1 MHCYESDGSGPF
13 LHRCLTVAKCKLFGD
28 SGSIADDHF
37 RQGYQ
42 LVMGLKAYGIA
53 FGIVVF
59 WLEHS
64 KAMAEY
70 FQLND
75 WSIPLSVYNTSFGV
89 LEVLVYAR
97 KLYVVISA
105 LLGTVSSYS

>member
-28 SGSIADDHF
+28 SGSIADDH
-37 RQGYQ
+37 

-53 FGIVVF
+53 LGIVVF

-75 WSIPLSVYNTSFGV
+75 WNIPLSVYNTSFGV

-97 KLYVVISA
+97 KLYIVISA